1 MTDSSPGA
9 PPDPD
14 RRWPRSV
21 YGVGEE
27 PDPRFT
33 FANER
38 TFLAWIRT
46 GLGFLAAGVA
56 ISAVAGLGD
65 GLDVETKIASLLLIV
80 CGLLIGL
87 GSWRRWVRN
96 ERALRQRQPLPSS
109 VLIPFLTVGLVVVA
123 LVAFLV
129 LTLR

>member
-1 MTDSSPGA
+1 MDEDPG
-9 PPDPD
+9 D

-21 YGVGEE
+21 YGVGTE

-56 ISAVAGLGD
+56 IAAVSGLNAR
-65 GLDVETKIASLLLIV
+65 LSLEVRVASLLLV
-80 CGLLIGL
+80 LCALACAVGA
-87 GSWRRWVRN
+87 WVRWVRS
-96 ERALRQRQPLPSS
+96 ERAMREGRALPASPLLL
-109 VLIPFLTVGLVVVA
+109 VLVGVVVA
-123 LVAFLV
+123 VALIAVAFLV
-129 LTLR
+129 LG